1 MIDSIGVFGSGVM
14 FILAIIG
21 VAFLISPPHITT
33 ADHWRQG
40 EAACGFGGVEH
51 ARRHVWH
58 HDSLEVKCVNGA
70 SFTIKIKG

>member
-1 MIDSIGVFGSGVM
+1 MISAVLVFGSGVVS
-14 FILAIIG
+14 ILAIIG
-21 VAFLISPPHITT
+21 AVFLIMPPHATT

-51 ARRHVWH
+51 ARRHY
-58 HDSLEVKCVNGA
+58 DSLVVECVNGA